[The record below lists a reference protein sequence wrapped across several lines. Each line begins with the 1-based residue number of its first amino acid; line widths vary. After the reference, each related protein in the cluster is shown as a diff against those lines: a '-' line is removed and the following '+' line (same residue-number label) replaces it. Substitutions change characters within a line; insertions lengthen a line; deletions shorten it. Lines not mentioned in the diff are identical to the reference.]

1 MLGRH
6 DIHSKCCSTTGA
18 SSMEEGESEDLADSD
33 GGYADFMKDMAAR
46 PHGKE
51 DRFCKAC

>member
-1 MLGRH
+1 
-6 DIHSKCCSTTGA
+6 
-18 SSMEEGESEDLADSD
+18 MEEGESEDLADSD